1 MSRSANDPVI
11 EELFGPNF
19 FPERAQKPKHMD
31 NVSVV
36 RVKAA
41 HHRIAQ
47 LIATGASYIDVAL
60 TCGYTPQ
67 YISNLATGNPAFQE
81 LVSHYTRAAEAE
93 MLDLRAKQ
101 ARLGELAVDELT
113 DRLAENPEQF
123 AIRDLLDVVE
133 VNGNKPRLM
142 EAQKGWTQSG
152 PPSPITISFVT
163 AGGVGIETSSIPTPK
178 IIEGDHND

>member
-1 MSRSANDPVI
+1 MTLREDPTI
-11 EELFGPNF
+11 EELFGADF
-19 FPERAQKPKHMD
+19 FPERAEKPKHMD
-31 NVSVV
+31 NISVV

-47 LIATGASYIDVAL
+47 LCATGASNIDVAI

-67 YISNLATGNPAFQE
+67 YISNLRTANPAFIE
-81 LVSHYTRAAEAE
+81 LVAHYTRAAEAE

-113 DRLAENPEQF
+113 DRIAEDPAQF
-123 AIRDLLDVVE
+123 SIRELLEVVDS
-133 VNGNKPRLM
+133 NANKPRLM
-142 EAQKGWTQSG
+142 ELQKGWTASG

-163 AGGVGIETSSIPTPK
+163 AGQTPEQASITTTT
-178 IIEGDHND
+178 IEGDTND

>member
-1 MSRSANDPVI
+1 MSFQDPTI
-11 EELFGPNF
+11 EELFGSDF
-19 FPERAQKPKHMD
+19 FPERAEKPKHMD

-47 LIATGASYIDVAL
+47 LCATGASNIDVGVA
-60 TCGYTPQ
+60 CGYTPQ
-67 YISNLATGNPAFQE
+67 YISNLRTTNPAFIE
-81 LVSHYTRAAEAE
+81 LVAHYTRAAEAE

-113 DRLAENPEQF
+113 DRLAEGPEKF
-123 AIRDLLDVVE
+123 SIRDLLDVVE

-142 EAQKGWTQSG
+142 EIQKGWTSSG

-163 AGGVGIETSSIPTPK
+163 AGQSSGGELVSPPPRT
-178 IIEGDHND
+178 IEGTKDD

>member
-1 MSRSANDPVI
+1 MAQDPTI
-11 EELFGPNF
+11 DELLGSNF
-19 FPERAQKPKHMD
+19 FNFHPKPEEPPRHME
-31 NVSVV
+31 NISVV
-36 RVKAA
+36 RIKAA

-47 LIATGASYIDVAL
+47 LCATGASYIDVGIA
-60 TCGYTPQ
+60 CGYTPQ

-113 DRLAENPEQF
+113 DRIADSPEQF
-123 AIRDLLDVVE
+123 SIRELLEVVE
-133 VNGNKPRLM
+133 SNANKPRAIEM
-142 EAQKGWTQSG
+142 QKGWSQAG

-163 AGGVGIETSSIPTPK
+163 AGQSPAVTNETVKT
-178 IIEGDHND
+178 IEGDRND